1 MLDVLILQIKT
12 GNEGLNL
19 QEYSEVYFVTPNW
32 NPKVEEQAIARCHR
46 LGQTKKVSVF
56 RFVMNSFDEQS
67 KTQNIEMYSEF
78 VQNEKRDIESS
89 INKIK

>member
-1 MLDVLILQIKT
+1 LILQIKT

-46 LGQTKKVSVF
+46 LGQKKEVSVF
-56 RFVMNSFDEQS
+56 RFVMGSFDDELRT
-67 KTQNIEMYSEF
+67 KNIEMYSEF
-78 VQNEKRDIESS
+78 IQQEKREIEDRLLA
-89 INKIK
+89 